1 MYEFSVETVSFAE
14 CRCFLNEDEL
24 YRWQN
29 SQADLDTLVLYLET
43 VNGEPRFIRY
53 GKDKKAVYFMGR
65 RKRGVNPDTFQVLN
79 GAFARDDKQVWTL
92 GGVFEVADLATFE
105 VCDSG
110 TNGSHDYGYAK
121 DSKQVYYE
129 NFQGKAKVVPKADPA
144 SFVSRSDG
152 YYGFDKDHV
161 FCGKSVLPKAKPE
174 TWRPIEAEGLSRF
187 YTRSG
192 GYVYFGH
199 KLVKGADADSFA
211 ACPESERLNAK
222 DKFRTYCG
230 HEAMTEEEHRQRFP
244 HFITLADLER
254 K

>member
-92 GGVFEVADLATFE
+92 GGVFEVANLATFE

-129 NFQGKAKVVPKADPA
+129 NFQGKAKVVPKAILP
-144 SFVSRSDG
+144 VSCRAATAITVSTKTM
-152 YYGFDKDHV
+152 F
-161 FCGKSVLPKAKPE
+161 
-174 TWRPIEAEGLSRF
+174 
-187 YTRSG
+187 
-192 GYVYFGH
+192 
-199 KLVKGADADSFA
+199 FA
-211 ACPESERLNAK
+211 AKACCRRPNPKHGGR
-222 DKFRTYCG
+222 
-230 HEAMTEEEHRQRFP
+230 
-244 HFITLADLER
+244 
-254 K
+254 